1 MFHISIAD
9 GGSISHLLFV
19 GECGCVVYN
28 LHGYG
33 SEREEHIPGRFPV
46 MYSSRV
52 ECYGNVSFRYIL
64 AFTCI
69 VSLWQNCCLIQIEDS
84 TMSHAQA
91 SSSTDAVG

>member
-19 GECGCVVYN
+19 GECGCVVYK

-33 SEREEHIPGRFPV
+33 SKKEEHIRESIHV

-69 VSLWQNCCLIQIEDS
+69 IS
-84 TMSHAQA
+84 
-91 SSSTDAVG
+91 